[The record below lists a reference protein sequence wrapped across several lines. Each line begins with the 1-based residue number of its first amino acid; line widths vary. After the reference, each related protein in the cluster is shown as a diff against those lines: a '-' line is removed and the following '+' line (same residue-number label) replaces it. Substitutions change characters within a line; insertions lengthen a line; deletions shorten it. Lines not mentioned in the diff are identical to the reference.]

1 MDVKHL
7 PTDLYVLFADLLHN
21 SKHVTDILPYFIGHA
36 KKVSKRVF
44 SSLPPSE
51 HLLLKLKFYDV
62 TIKFR
67 ILISDDFRMMD
78 SPNSSVSVR
87 LKTGINRIPDV
98 VQSEAR
104 LQPETVSDRYQYPH
118 SMCALH
124 FRFWEP

>member
-1 MDVKHL
+1 MLIKLEISDVI
-7 PTDLYVLFADLLHN
+7 VE
-21 SKHVTDILPYFIGHA
+21 S
-36 KKVSKRVF
+36 
-44 SSLPPSE
+44 
-51 HLLLKLKFYDV
+51 
-62 TIKFR
+62 R

-118 SMCALH
+118 SICA
-124 FRFWEP
+124 